1 MDWKEQ
7 IAIGMKMII
16 EGCDKEGLWFGCKDC
31 PFGPI
36 CDALLRDEDSCYS
49 TPDNWENEGIFK
61 KPIDIL

>member
-7 IAIGMKMII
+7 ITIGMKMII

-36 CDALLRDEDSCYS
+36 CDSLLRDEDSCYS